1 MIGAIYNR
9 NQVNFSVW
17 APLKET
23 MVLHIVSPKEAKYNM
38 KPTSEGYFC
47 YKLKDATGIIRYFY
61 QPDDNEKDYPD
72 PASRFQPEGVH
83 GPSQVID
90 HARFPWEDANWR
102 GIASHQLLL
111 YELHVGTFSDEGT
124 FEGVL
129 SRLDDLKTLGI
140 TALQLMPI
148 CQFPGLRNWGY
159 DGVYP
164 FSVQNSYGGPMGLKK
179 LINKCHE
186 KGLAVFIDVVYNHLG
201 PEGNYLGEYG
211 PYFTDK
217 YMTPWGQAI
226 NLDGEW
232 SDGVRNYLLAN
243 IAEWFVHYH
252 VDGLRV
258 DAIHAMFDNG
268 SVPFWEVACAY
279 VKELERELGR
289 RLYMIAES
297 DYNHPRIIQQ
307 GSGGLGFDG
316 QWLDDFHH
324 ALYTLVFPEGKKFY
338 QDFGKIEQL
347 SKAYKEGFVHTGE
360 YVEARKK
367 RFGASSAGIPGSK
380 FVVFNQNHDQIG
392 NKGQGER
399 LSTSLDFERLKI
411 TAGAVILSPYIPML
425 FMGEEYAEKN
435 PFSYFINHGDP
446 QLIRAVKDG
455 RRKEFGTF
463 MDKEDVSAPEDPD
476 VFERS
481 KLNWDKRTIGK
492 HAMILDW
499 YKKLIKLRFS
509 DPVFSNFNKK
519 DIQVNVIDRLLV
531 LQRVN
536 EGGRD
541 NTLCL
546 FNFSEDETMY
556 KIPIGFPYWKEL
568 LFHDHSPVYYQ
579 GTSVAI
585 TPWAVWILKTLEA
598 QEEVY

>member
-1 MIGAIYNR
+1 
-9 NQVNFSVW
+9 
-17 APLKET
+17 
-23 MVLHIVSPKEAKYNM
+23 
-38 KPTSEGYFC
+38 
-47 YKLKDATGIIRYFY
+47 
-61 QPDDNEKDYPD
+61 
-72 PASRFQPEGVH
+72 
-83 GPSQVID
+83 
-90 HARFPWEDANWR
+90 
-102 GIASHQLLL
+102 
-111 YELHVGTFSDEGT
+111 
-124 FEGVL
+124 
-129 SRLDDLKTLGI
+129 
-140 TALQLMPI
+140 
-148 CQFPGLRNWGY
+148 
-159 DGVYP
+159 
-164 FSVQNSYGGPMGLKK
+164 
-179 LINKCHE
+179 
-186 KGLAVFIDVVYNHLG
+186 
-201 PEGNYLGEYG
+201 
-211 PYFTDK
+211 
-217 YMTPWGQAI
+217 
-226 NLDGEW
+226 
-232 SDGVRNYLLAN
+232 
-243 IAEWFVHYH
+243 
-252 VDGLRV
+252 
-258 DAIHAMFDNG
+258 
-268 SVPFWEVACAY
+268 
-279 VKELERELGR
+279 
-289 RLYMIAES
+289 
-297 DYNHPRIIQQ
+297 
-307 GSGGLGFDG
+307 
-316 QWLDDFHH
+316 
-324 ALYTLVFPEGKKFY
+324 
-338 QDFGKIEQL
+338 
-347 SKAYKEGFVHTGE
+347 
-360 YVEARKK
+360 VEARKK

-425 FMGEEYAEKN
+425 FMGEEYGEKN

-585 TPWAVWILKTLEA
+585 TPWAVWILKTPEA